1 MDVCSYI
8 ILYEYRPVYMNM
20 HIKHITMFTGSIT
33 LSKAYYIILI
43 IYIYYISGML

>member
-1 MDVCSYI
+1 
-8 ILYEYRPVYMNM
+8 MNM
-20 HIKHITMFTGSIT
+20 HIKHITMFTGSISIT